1 MELSKISTEDLIE
14 ELKNRDCFVFYLDR
28 KKIVDKTFE
37 LNNKNYPEEFID
49 KVVKIIHN
57 NEDNIE
63 DEVSVNWYGYIDSL
77 VYKTLG
83 NY

>member
-1 MELSKISTEDLIE
+1 MELSKISTEELIE

-28 KKIVDKTFE
+28 KKIVDKIFE
-37 LNNKNYPEEFID
+37 FDNKNYPEEFID
-49 KVVKIIHN
+49 KVVKIIKH

-63 DEVSVNWYGYIDSL
+63 DEASINWYGYIGGL

>member
-1 MELSKISTEDLIE
+1 MELSKINTEELIE

-28 KKIVDKTFE
+28 KKIVDKIFE
-37 LNNKNYPEEFID
+37 FNNKNYPEEFID
-49 KVVKIIHN
+49 KVVKLIKH

-63 DEVSVNWYGYIDSL
+63 SEASINWYGYIDSL